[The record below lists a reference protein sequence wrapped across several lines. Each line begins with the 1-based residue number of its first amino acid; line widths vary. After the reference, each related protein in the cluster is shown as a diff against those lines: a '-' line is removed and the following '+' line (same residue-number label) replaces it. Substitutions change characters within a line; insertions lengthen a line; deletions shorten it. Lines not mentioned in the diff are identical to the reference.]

1 VAHFFRAGTL
11 QERHQRVNRG
21 RSLAVSNDRSLR
33 TPAIPLLSSDSTHRN
48 IPDHKV
54 MPSPPSYPPTD
65 SAKAQPNVT
74 SMHPKM
80 ATESRP

>member
-1 VAHFFRAGTL
+1 MKVCSGSSCAIAREHR
-11 QERHQRVNRG
+11 NG
-21 RSLAVSNDRSLR
+21 RYLR